1 MALSNII
8 NELVVT
14 SVTDSIKFYEDNF
27 GFTLDFTDGDPVIW
41 AQVKKDNIILMF
53 QDYNDA
59 KNNINNFPVK
69 VNNSN
74 LIMFEYS
81 NANEVKELYE
91 TLKKNN
97 VKLFEDYTET
107 DYGKVELGIYDID
120 RNMIIISAPME

>member
-1 MALSNII
+1 MSLVNAI
-8 NELVVT
+8 NELVVS

-27 GFTLDFTDGDPVIW
+27 GFALDFTDGDPIIW

-97 VKLFEDYTET
+97 VEFFEDYTET

>member
-8 NELVVT
+8 NELVVS

-27 GFTLDFTDGDPVIW
+27 GFTLDFTDGDPFIW
-41 AQVKKDNIILMF
+41 AQVKKDNIILML

-97 VKLFEDYTET
+97 VEFFEDYTET